1 MRKIIV
7 ALFVSIF
14 LVSFAAQVYEKIVF
28 KSGNWLVDQQEV
40 EGKQILLVRY
50 EGSLKF
56 LQDLI
61 PARSQRT
68 VKFNMDSDTVLKSI
82 YFVCEPAKD
91 QKIYIESQ
99 EKVFG
104 PYQASRIETGEYVF
118 ELDSEILLKKGSYS
132 LKFSDPSILVQ
143 DPLTGPAVL
152 VIGVD
157 AELFKSNLK
166 KEAQTNTPT
175 KAVSVS
181 GTSSLFENKPA
192 QKLTPTAQVQRKPI
206 QFTLNQST
214 FLEEIAIDLLVEPKD
229 FPKTHILIYDKNN
242 KPYGPYYAEELDEAH
257 GIIFFTPSIVL
268 EAGTYTVRLSDESAM
283 NYEKDGRPIY
293 ALKSFPYDPPFDFTG
308 SYKINFK
315 IVRTRTLRGPSEKT
329 TLEVKL
335 FDIGVIDRG
344 EFIELV
350 GKVDLEQVVKLLE
363 EQTGRKVQASY
374 EGQVFPFSQACE
386 IVERTKDSV
395 KCQFPLQLN
404 FTDMPFVNRFIIGET
419 SALVTF
425 IFKTRPGLT
434 PGVTILGY
442 AKYVR
447 MDDPHLGTDI
457 NDYVINGDGYRYM
470 ENLPPFVIFATTRKL
485 GSAGNIPG
493 PSSPEQAAVG
503 LLFPPLV
510 SVIGYALQELLKPK
524 PGGVAETFADY
535 TRARRGAA
543 RRAAAREAAGEGTIT
558 STEESGET
566 EASEELEEEYEGA
579 PVEET
584 VQTET
589 FEVSQEATAPEKVSV
604 GSEKPSPVT
613 VSVVVDHSG
622 RIKEVTYDPQTGEW
636 ITEDGNLFNWEVYEK
651 IVLPNLEK
659 ERSWIEQQREKMM
672 QPTEIEKM
680 KDDARE
686 EYIRNLEK
694 KYGVSREQLKNVISQ
709 SMDKNAQAAEEYKR
723 EANKWD
729 FAYKAAKIGQI
740 VADNA
745 VDGLAACTGMPG
757 KAVRA
762 IYKAAKAF
770 VPDEEDKGI
779 TLGKAI
785 STGTDIASD
794 FIGFSNPWKEAAF
807 KTAGSTIGGTV
818 DKGWEGFKES
828 LVDSAVSNS
837 FEAFAKVIGGKG
849 YGDDVTKYRSSWWN
863 PELSNL
869 DLRFPKSN
877 DEILRSPTGKSV
889 STLVAGKLFREFNLQ
904 STKTAAMFTSEML
917 VKPLIK
923 ND

>member
-1 MRKIIV
+1 MRKIAV

-14 LVSFAAQVYEKIVF
+14 AISFMGQVYEKIVF
-28 KSGNWLVDQQEV
+28 KSGSWLVDQQEI

-56 LQDLI
+56 FKDLL
-61 PARSQRT
+61 PKSQQP
-68 VKFNMDSDTVLKSI
+68 VKFNIDSDILLKSI

-104 PYQASRIETGEYVF
+104 PYQVSRIETGEYVF
-118 ELDSEILLKKGSYS
+118 EPTSEILLKKGSYS
-132 LKFSDPSILVQ
+132 LVFSDPSILVQ

-166 KEAQTNTPT
+166 KEAQSDTSA
-175 KAVSVS
+175 KVVSVS
-181 GTSSLFENKPA
+181 GASSLFENRPA
-192 QKLTPTAQVQRKPI
+192 QKLTSTVQVQRKPI

-214 FLEEIAIDLLVEPKD
+214 FLEEIAIDLLMEPEEKV
-229 FPKTHILIYDKNN
+229 HIVIYDKNN
-242 KPYGPYYAEELDEAH
+242 KPYGPHYAKEFDEVH
-257 GIIFFTPSIVL
+257 GIIFFAPSIVL
-268 EAGTYTVRLSDESAM
+268 EAGTYTVKLSDESAM
-283 NYEKDGRPIY
+283 NYERDGRPIY

-315 IVRTRTLRGPSEKT
+315 VVRARTLMGPSEKT
-329 TLEVKL
+329 TLDVKL
-335 FDIGVIDRG
+335 FDIGMIDRG
-344 EFIELV
+344 DLIELV
-350 GKVDLEQVVKLLE
+350 GKIDLEQVVKLLE

-395 KCQFPLQLN
+395 KCQFLLRLN
-404 FTDMPFVNRFIIGET
+404 FTNMPFVNRFIVGET
-419 SALVTF
+419 SALVTI
-425 IFKTRPGLT
+425 IFKTRSGLT
-434 PGVTILGY
+434 PGVTIVGH

-447 MDDPHLGTDI
+447 MDDPHLGTDM
-457 NDYVINGDGYRYM
+457 NDYSINGDGYRYM
-470 ENLPPFVIFATTRKL
+470 ENLPPFVTFAMTKKL
-485 GSAGNIPG
+485 GGAGNIPG

-543 RRAAAREAAGEGTIT
+543 RRAAAREAAKEEAGA
-558 STEESGET
+558 STEEPGET
-566 EASEELEEEYEGA
+566 EIFEEPEQEYEEA
-579 PVEET
+579 PAEEM
-584 VQTET
+584 VQTEE
-589 FEVSQEATAPEKVSV
+589 FKVPQESITPEQNSV
-604 GSEKPSPVT
+604 ESEKPSPVS
-613 VSVVVDHSG
+613 VKVVVDHSG

-659 ERSWIEQQREKMM
+659 ERTWIEQQREKMM
-672 QPTEIEKM
+672 EPTKIEKM
-680 KDDARE
+680 KEDAHE

-694 KYGVSREQLKNVISQ
+694 KYGVSRDQLRDVISRGI
-709 SMDKNAQAAEEYKR
+709 DKNSQAAKEHR
-723 EANKWD
+723 EDAEWWD
-729 FAYKAAKIGQI
+729 TAYKAGKITQI
-740 VADNA
+740 ITDNA
-745 VDGLAACTGMPG
+745 IDGLAACTGMPG

-762 IYKAAKAF
+762 IYKGAKAF
-770 VPDEEDKGI
+770 VPDEEGEGI

-785 STGTDIASD
+785 SAGTDIASD
-794 FIGFSNPWKEAAF
+794 FMGFSNPWKEAAF

-837 FEAFAKVIGGKG
+837 FEAFAKTIGGKG
-849 YGDDVTKYRSSWWN
+849 YGGDVTKNRSSWWN

-869 DLRFPKSN
+869 DLSFPKSN
-877 DEILRSPTGKSV
+877 DAILRSSKGESI
-889 STLVAGKLFREFNLQ
+889 STLVAGKLLREFKLQ
-904 STKTAAMFTSEML
+904 SIKTSAAYTGEMH